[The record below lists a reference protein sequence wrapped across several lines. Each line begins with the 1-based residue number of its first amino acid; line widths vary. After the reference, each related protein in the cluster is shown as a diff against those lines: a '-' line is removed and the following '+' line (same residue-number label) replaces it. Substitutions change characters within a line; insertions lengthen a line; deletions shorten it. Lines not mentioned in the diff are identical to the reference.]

1 MSALGQKQTC
11 AAQKVMSL
19 YPSKRT
25 CAVQLGMSALEETT
39 KHGIRVKGPK
49 RERHKRTITIDDDL
63 LALLLSLRERHLRLK
78 AGVPNSTA
86 VDLSLI
92 KLPEQA
98 LMFPNPPA
106 LGELNFVT
114 PRYGRPVTRAF
125 KRRASRLGFPTLR
138 FHDLRGTHETLL
150 LDRDVPVHVVAA
162 RCGHDPATLLQSYA
176 KRTRKADTSAAS
188 IIGSISKAILG
199 N

>member
-125 KRRASRLGFPTLR
+125 KRRASRAGLPHSPL
-138 FHDLRGTHETLL
+138 
-150 LDRDVPVHVVAA
+150 
-162 RCGHDPATLLQSYA
+162 S
-176 KRTRKADTSAAS
+176 
-188 IIGSISKAILG
+188 
-199 N
+199 